1 MNRAFLHTR
10 LACAAVLALT
20 TLFAVAEMSSAQI
33 VQRAVGGVAI
43 DTDGVLSSLTMEDT
57 KQLKDLRKTALDR
70 VPTELAAFDK
80 MRGVSLKQI
89 NAAIAKSVAED
100 RPLPEEIRYLA
111 GLQRIEYVFVYPERN
126 DIVFAG
132 PAEGWQLDAL
142 GNVVGITT
150 KRPVILL
157 DDLVVALRT
166 AEASRTVPISCSI
179 DPSQEGMQRLQ
190 GVLRQL
196 RNERDPQVAMNRLED
211 ALGPQEISLT
221 GIPASSHFARVMVA
235 ADFRMKRLAMNFD
248 EAPVAKMPSFLK
260 LSSGRNSGMTPR
272 WWLAPKYSSLARD
285 AEGLAWQLR
294 GQGVQCKTEEDQF
307 NAEGKRESSRA
318 ASPAAQKWAEMMT
331 DNYPKLAEHDSVFGQ
346 LRNVMDL
353 AVVAALIE
361 KEELLQTAGLEIA
374 HLVNDVQ
381 LAEYPVPRFVDTQAS
396 FVRHR
401 GSYTVS
407 ASGGVQMLPWH
418 VADKTEEVAS
428 MSEVRQTFSSDSGN
442 WWLQ

>member
-1 MNRAFLHTR
+1 MKRASLHTR
-10 LACAAVLALT
+10 LASVAVLALT
-20 TLFAVAEMSSAQI
+20 TLFAFANNSNAQI

-43 DTDGVLSSLTMEDT
+43 DADGLLSSLTLEDSE
-57 KQLKDLRKTALDR
+57 QLESLRKTALDR
-70 VPTELAAFDK
+70 VPEELAAFNK

-89 NAAIAKSVAED
+89 NSAVAKSVAD
-100 RPLPEEIRYLA
+100 SSPLPEEIRYLA
-111 GLQRIEYVFVYPERN
+111 GLQRIEYVFVYPQRN
-126 DIVFAG
+126 DIVLAG

-142 GNVVGITT
+142 GNVVGKTT

-166 AEASRTVPISCSI
+166 AASSRLEPISCSI

-196 RNERDPQVAMNRLED
+196 QRERNPQVAMTRLED

-248 EAPVAKMPSFLK
+248 EAPVAKMPSFMELA
-260 LSSGRNSGMTPR
+260 SSRNSSMTPR
-272 WWLAPKYSSLARD
+272 WWLAPKYDSLARD

-307 NAEGKRESSRA
+307 NADGKRESSRA

-331 DNYPKLAEHDSVFGQ
+331 GNYPKLAEHDSVFGQ

-361 KEELLQTAGLEIA
+361 KEELLATAGLEISN
-374 HLVNDVQ
+374 LMQDVE

-396 FVRHR
+396 FVRNR

-428 MSEVRQTFSSDSGN
+428 VSEVRNTFSADSGN